1 MLARGNDQLVMGN
14 SSDPIFDS
22 AALRLYAI
30 TANGAAKDRSA
41 RARIRHWL
49 EAGVRT
55 IQLREKKLPPAD
67 IVQFGKFL
75 RAITAEYGALLIV
88 NDDPVL
94 AEMLGAD
101 GCHLGWEDMRASEAR
116 RLLGESKIIGLS
128 THNREQIE
136 KAAEMD
142 VDYIG
147 VGPIYATD
155 TKETQY
161 PATGPE
167 LAGWAV
173 ANAGVPVVAIGGIN
187 LGNVAL
193 VASAGCT
200 NAAVI
205 AALNRTSRPGEA
217 ARAML
222 DILNSPNPAGLR

>member
-1 MLARGNDQLVMGN
+1 MGN
-14 SSDPIFDS
+14 SSDPIFN
-22 AALRLYAI
+22 AASLRLYAI

-41 RARIRHWL
+41 RTRVRSWL

-55 IQLREKKLPPAD
+55 IQLREKKLAAAD

-75 RAITAEYGALLIV
+75 RAITSEYGALLIV

-101 GCHLGWEDMRASEAR
+101 GCHLGWEDMRVAEAR
-116 RLLGESKIIGLS
+116 RILGEDRILGLS

-136 KAAEMD
+136 KAGDLD

-147 VGPIYATD
+147 VGPIYATE
-155 TKETQY
+155 TKESSY

-167 LAGWAV
+167 LAGWATV
-173 ANAGVPVVAIGGIN
+173 NAGVPVVAIGGIN

-193 VASAGCT
+193 VAAAGCS

-205 AALNRTSRPGEA
+205 SALNRTSRPGEA